1 MNSVSRE
8 LLHCKC
14 HYVSPSSASDS
25 KGHSAKHLRSKDR
38 AMNNHVYPKI
48 HYPEVYILEGGYCQ
62 YFKQCALRCQPSAY
76 VTMDDPNHALSRKED
91 LDQFR
96 KAKFGRTKSYAY
108 GDGVLKMNATS
119 QQQQVKRN
127 TTPSGGPN
135 QLFAAA
141 NAARTRRAG
150 PLTTL
155 PEDGNTTAHSDEDD
169 TDIGD
174 SPCPP
179 PTKATA
185 FKGKKIGRAPLVRA
199 ETYGP
204 ARMMFS

>member
-1 MNSVSRE
+1 
-8 LLHCKC
+8 
-14 HYVSPSSASDS
+14 
-25 KGHSAKHLRSKDR
+25 
-38 AMNNHVYPKI
+38 MNNHVYPKI

-62 YFKQCALRCQPSAY
+62 YFKQSASRCQPSAY
-76 VTMDDPNHALSRKED
+76 ITMDDPNYATSRRED

-108 GDGVLKMNATS
+108 GDGAVKLNMMS
-119 QQQQVKRN
+119 QQQLKRN
-127 TTPSGGPN
+127 TAPSGSNP
-135 QLFAAA
+135 LFAAA

-150 PLTTL
+150 PLSTL
-155 PEDGNTTAHSDEDD
+155 CEDGNTTAHSDDDD

-179 PTKATA
+179 PTKACA

-204 ARMMFS
+204 ARMAF

>member
-1 MNSVSRE
+1 
-8 LLHCKC
+8 
-14 HYVSPSSASDS
+14 
-25 KGHSAKHLRSKDR
+25 
-38 AMNNHVYPKI
+38 MNNHVYPKI

-62 YFKQCALRCQPSAY
+62 YFTESASRCQPSAY
-76 VTMDDPNHALSRKED
+76 VTMDDPNYAVSRRED

-108 GDGVLKMNATS
+108 GEGVVKMNMMT
-119 QQQQVKRN
+119 QQQQKRS
-127 TTPSGGPN
+127 TAPSGGPN
-135 QLFAAA
+135 ALFAAA
-141 NAARTRRAG
+141 DAARTRRGG

-155 PEDGNTTAHSDEDD
+155 AEDGNTTAHSEDED

-185 FKGKKIGRAPLVRA
+185 FKGKKLTRVPFARA
-199 ETYGP
+199 ETYNP
-204 ARMMFS
+204 ARMAY